1 MENRSNER
9 MLLLNPQRMEASKR
23 WFVLA
28 SFCLFSFTNAL
39 QWITFSPAVQTFAK
53 YFFNEVSLSTTNAI
67 NAFSGSYMIIYP
79 ILVPFSFS
87 YFEDEDGS
95 KFGSGLKR
103 GITIGALLNAIAGII
118 RWLGAYP
125 NWQGYSIVF
134 LGQVIAA
141 IGILI
146 VQWPRIMKDKS
157 ANQNTFFFFLATP

>member
-1 MENRSNER
+1 MENRSNDR
-9 MLLLNPQRMEASKR
+9 MPLLNPQRMEASKR

-39 QWITFSPAVQTFAK
+39 QWIAFSPAAQTFAK

-95 KFGSGLKR
+95 KLGSGLKR
-103 GITIGALLNAIAGII
+103 GITIGALLNAIAGVI

-125 NWQGYSIVF
+125 SWQGYSIVF
-134 LGQVIAA
+134 LGQVVAA
-141 IGILI
+141 IGMLI
-146 VQWPRIMKDKS
+146 VQWPRIMK
-157 ANQNTFFFFLATP
+157 